1 MSSIL
6 GGGKSAARE
15 SAAAAERQMAQ
26 QREQLARQEQ
36 QMQSEQSELAKRTQ
50 ASLRARQ
57 RGGQRMLMGDFDDES
72 LLG

>member
-1 MSSIL
+1 L
-6 GGGKSAARE
+6 
-15 SAAAAERQMAQ
+15 

-57 RGGQRMLMGDFDDES
+57 RGGQRMLMGDMDEES
-72 LLG
+72 TLG